1 MAPTAARAVKATMR
15 TSTAGNSRQRGF
27 TYALVLASVVAIGI
41 AAEGAHLL
49 TSRMVQADK
58 EAELIFRGLAV
69 RHAIEAYYRDHQRY
83 PRSLEDLVRD
93 PSSTNRRYLRA
104 EYADPMAPKSMKL
117 DSWTTFETTDGG
129 ISGVASKSKGVPMK
143 KAKFPPE
150 IEKFSEAETYADW
163 KFQFAPV
170 RPGIGNVLTT
180 PTS

>member
-1 MAPTAARAVKATMR
+1 MR

-27 TYALVLASVVAIGI
+27 TYALVLASVVAIGV
-41 AAEGAHLL
+41 AAGSADLL
-49 TSRMVQADK
+49 MSRVVQADR

-93 PSSTNRRYLRA
+93 PSSSKRRYLRA
-104 EYADPMAPKSMKL
+104 AYADPMSGSMKL
-117 DSWTTFETTDGG
+117 DSWTTFETSDGG
-129 ISGVASKSKGVPMK
+129 ISGVASKSAGVPLK
-143 KAKFPPE
+143 RANFPKE

-170 RPGIGNVLTT
+170 RPGIGAT
-180 PTS
+180 PPPSS